1 MKRGKAG
8 HDDYDEMYLDRAGD
22 DGPPWEIGGP
32 QPALVALIAREPIG
46 ARVLDLG
53 CGTGELA
60 LYLAARGHSVTG
72 LDGSAVAIT
81 KARQKAAERGLTATF
96 RVADATQL
104 ESIGETFDTLC
115 DSGLLHNLDA
125 AERGRYLG
133 GLTHVCAAGATIHL
147 LGVSR
152 EAGLD
157 WGVTEGELRAA
168 FGPPEWSET
177 TIAPATVAARIAGRT
192 LELPAFLLG
201 ARRTG

>member
-1 MKRGKAG
+1 MKRGKEG

-22 DGPPWEIGGP
+22 GNPPWEIGGP

-147 LGVSR
+147 LGASR
-152 EAGLD
+152 EAGL
-157 WGVTEGELRAA
+157 AA